1 MKTKFTKYFCDICG
15 KEVPRKDYYK
25 GRITT
30 RYIVK
35 LNYDYYY
42 IAESDD
48 KPTKKR
54 KVDVC
59 GQCYKNMTDW
69 IRSKTEE
76 S

>member
-1 MKTKFTKYFCDICG
+1 MKAKTTKYLCDICG
-15 KEVPRKDYYK
+15 KEVPRNDYYK
-25 GRITT
+25 GRIVS

-35 LNYDYYY
+35 LDC
-42 IAESDD
+42 DFL
-48 KPTKKR
+48 TKQ
-54 KVDVC
+54 KVDLC

>member
-1 MKTKFTKYFCDICG
+1 MKTKATKYLCDICG
-15 KEVPRKDYYK
+15 KEVPRNDYYK

-35 LNYDYYY
+35 VNYDYY
-42 IAESDD
+42 AESGD
-48 KPTKKR
+48 KPTRKR

-69 IRSKTEE
+69 IREKMEE